1 MKPLAAL
8 WRFVV
13 AAAVAAVLLIL
24 ITNVIRQPVD
34 GQTRTFTAD
43 FSDVSGLQQGADVRV
58 HGVRVGK
65 VTTIDLQRANGR
77 SFASVM
83 FTLEK
88 RFGVVPAS
96 RLAVKYQALTGLRY
110 LDASNVTE
118 NGDPAGLMT
127 HIPMNMTQPS
137 FDITTLFNGLQPV
150 LATLSPDDI
159 NRFTDNVATVL
170 AGDGNG
176 LGPLLDSIRHLTQFV
191 GDRETVIATL
201 LRNLTTLANGVQ
213 GRSDSMLK
221 IIDLVNVPVD
231 AAISV
236 LDEFRKSQIYGEA
249 FTGQIVRLLYS
260 LGIKPGADLDRAL
273 DKAFTNL
280 DEAIDGFKRIPVI
293 MDNIQPPT
301 GIGEPVPCAH
311 GRAQLP
317 AQMDVLLNGQRVML
331 CNQ

>member
-118 NGDPAGLMT
+118 SGSNASAT
-127 HIPMNMTQPS
+127 ETS
-137 FDITTLFNGLQPV
+137 AASESTLRPRM
-150 LATLSPDDI
+150 AS
-159 NRFTDNVATVL
+159 AW
-170 AGDGNG
+170 
-176 LGPLLDSIRHLTQFV
+176 LT
-191 GDRETVIATL
+191 R
-201 LRNLTTLANGVQ
+201 
-213 GRSDSMLK
+213 
-221 IIDLVNVPVD
+221 
-231 AAISV
+231 
-236 LDEFRKSQIYGEA
+236 
-249 FTGQIVRLLYS
+249 
-260 LGIKPGADLDRAL
+260 
-273 DKAFTNL
+273 
-280 DEAIDGFKRIPVI
+280 
-293 MDNIQPPT
+293 
-301 GIGEPVPCAH
+301 
-311 GRAQLP
+311 
-317 AQMDVLLNGQRVML
+317 
-331 CNQ
+331 